1 MHKINT
7 LVLLTIISLLISCA
21 QPEPRRPTSHASDSY
36 LEQSVMLNKY
46 INKIEHQA
54 LDIYMQRDSL
64 ATYQTSQDGFW
75 YKEIVSVSDE
85 LSLPVKGDRV
95 VFEYEIQNLAG
106 QIVYSKEE
114 LGEEEYFVD
123 QEDLITGLQNGI
135 KLMREGEEF
144 LFLFP
149 SFKAYGFTGD
159 QVRIKSNQPLVYK
172 VKMLKLNK

>member
-1 MHKINT
+1 MHKRNT
-7 LVLLTIISLLISCA
+7 LILLTFLSLLISCA
-21 QPEPRRPTSHASDSY
+21 TPDPRRPVSHSSDSY
-36 LEQSVMLNKY
+36 MEQSVLINKY
-46 INKIEHQA
+46 INEVEHEA
-54 LDIYMQRDSL
+54 LRIYMERDSS
-64 ATYQTSQDGFW
+64 ASYHTSPNGFW

-85 LSLPVKGDRV
+85 NPLPVKGNAV
-95 VFEYEIQNLAG
+95 VFEHEIQNLAG
-106 QIVYSKEE
+106 QVLYSKEE
-114 LGEEEYFVD
+114 LGKEEYFVD

-172 VKMLKLNK
+172 VKLLKLNK